1 MDLGDANAYLR
12 HHISLAGRSDQLF
25 ADDAVVRLHRLP
37 NGIPRALNNA
47 ATAALI
53 ATASDGK
60 ELVDDASAKKAVREL
75 TRE

>member
-1 MDLGDANAYLR
+1 MPIDTRVSVSCGIR
-12 HHISLAGRSDQLF
+12 VWV
-25 ADDAVVRLHRLP
+25 ADDAVVRLHRQC

-53 ATASDGK
+53 AAAADGK
-60 ELVDDASAKKAVREL
+60 EIVDDACAKKAVAEL